1 MTISSETTKVSYSG
15 NASTTAFAYTF
26 KITAST
32 DLKVYIRS
40 SAGVETLKAEGTGS
54 ANYGVSGVGE
64 STGGNVTFVT
74 APASGE
80 TVVILRDTP
89 KTQATDYTENAPFPA
104 DSHEAALDKVTVIT
118 QEMQEELDRTLK
130 VSRTSSITTPEIT
143 DSASDRA
150 GKLLGFSADGNTLE
164 STTGR
169 VSSVSVSAVAAG
181 GTPTVSFTTST
192 GALALGVVTGNTG
205 ATGATGDVDDVL
217 TTRGD
222 MIIRN
227 ASTSARL
234 AIGSANTVLTTDG
247 TDPAWST
254 VTNAMLAG
262 SITNAKLAGS
272 IADSKLSTISTA
284 DKVAGGAIQIDSGT
298 DGTSITI
305 VDADKFLV
313 DDGGTTKY
321 VNASQV
327 KTYIGS
333 AKITAEFISSATDIT
348 ADSVHTFSHS
358 LGARP
363 SVVQVYIKCT
373 SADAGWASGDYLLL
387 GGSAGGNGGSIDCG
401 YMIQA
406 DATNVEVVLGACI
419 RIHNQSTFNEV
430 SANLSNW
437 DWVVVAYKGGS
448 V

>member
-89 KTQATDYTENAPFPA
+89 KTQATDYTENDPFPA

-150 GKLLGFSADGNTLE
+150 GKLLGFSSDGNTLE

-373 SADAGWASGDYLLL
+373 SADAGWASGD
-387 GGSAGGNGGSIDCG
+387 
-401 YMIQA
+401 
-406 DATNVEVVLGACI
+406 
-419 RIHNQSTFNEV
+419 
-430 SANLSNW
+430 
-437 DWVVVAYKGGS
+437 
-448 V
+448 

>member
-89 KTQATDYTENAPFPA
+89 KTQATDYTENDPFPA

-150 GKLLGFSADGNTLE
+150 GKLLGFSSDGNTLE

-181 GTPTVSFTTST
+181 G
-192 GALALGVVTGNTG
+192 LQL
-205 ATGATGDVDDVL
+205 
-217 TTRGD
+217 
-222 MIIRN
+222 
-227 ASTSARL
+227 
-234 AIGSANTVLTTDG
+234 
-247 TDPAWST
+247 
-254 VTNAMLAG
+254 
-262 SITNAKLAGS
+262 
-272 IADSKLSTISTA
+272 
-284 DKVAGGAIQIDSGT
+284 
-298 DGTSITI
+298 
-305 VDADKFLV
+305 FL
-313 DDGGTTKY
+313 
-321 VNASQV
+321 
-327 KTYIGS
+327 
-333 AKITAEFISSATDIT
+333 
-348 ADSVHTFSHS
+348 
-358 LGARP
+358 LR
-363 SVVQVYIKCT
+363 
-373 SADAGWASGDYLLL
+373 
-387 GGSAGGNGGSIDCG
+387 
-401 YMIQA
+401 QA
-406 DATNVEVVLGACI
+406 QAHL
-419 RIHNQSTFNEV
+419 H
-430 SANLSNW
+430 
-437 DWVVVAYKGGS
+437 
-448 V
+448 